1 MSPNLKNLH
10 EFWHPWMIWK
20 PRISYLY
27 SMSSWGI
34 LCYCKSKIIS
44 CAFLLPLFKNFF
56 LHRVQLNVSRSY
68 GIFLFFWPFFTHGL
82 LLGGCSGVLLLGGC
96 SGILLMPYWFSKE
109 GDSIVADKFLI
120 EICILINSRNTWI
133 DLISLGW

>member
-1 MSPNLKNLH
+1 MKINREIRIVENLNMSPNLKNLH

-20 PRISYLY
+20 PRISYVY

-68 GIFLFFWPFFTHGL
+68 GIFLFFLAFFHTRAVAGWL
-82 LLGGCSGVLLLGGC
+82 LWSPVAGWLLWNLTNA
-96 SGILLMPYWFSKE
+96 ILAFQRRRFHS
-109 GDSIVADKFLI
+109 
-120 EICILINSRNTWI
+120 SRQ
-133 DLISLGW
+133 ISNRNMYTD